1 MSERIIRQPNSEGK
15 LEDGF
20 RVLQGK
26 QEYVTYPDGSSFRMW
41 FSDVPWRYDAH
52 IHSAIEIVLTLEG
65 SVEYEVNGKA
75 YSIKKDEI
83 LFIPSGMPHELSMKE
98 GGKRLLF
105 LFEPDALNA
114 MRDYK
119 ESSAHFNRP
128 FYLEEGTEVLGKV
141 REKLNAIGEIYRT
154 QDLLWNTECYGLM
167 LQIYTI
173 LSREFLNLEAPR
185 YPRVRSGVESE
196 IISGALTYINNHYK
210 DDLTLDDLADFA
222 GFSRYYF
229 SRNFKKE
236 VGYSFKDYLNQKRL
250 QVAMDLLIH
259 SNRPIRDI
267 AMESGFG
274 SIASFNRAFRESKN
288 CTPTQFRA
296 IYGVY

>member
-1 MSERIIRQPNSEGK
+1 MSNRIIRQPNGDGK
-15 LEDGF
+15 LENGF

-26 QEYVTYPDGSSFRMW
+26 QEYVTYPDGSSFRIW
-41 FSDVPWRYDAH
+41 YSDVPWLYEQH
-52 IHSAIEIVLTLEG
+52 THSAVEVVLTMDG
-65 SVEYEVNGKA
+65 VVEYEINGKA
-75 YSIKKDEI
+75 YSVRKGEV
-83 LFIPSGMPHELSMKE
+83 LFVPTGLIHGLNMEE
-98 GGKRLLF
+98 GGKRFLF
-105 LFEPDALNA
+105 LFEPDAMNTML
-114 MRDYK
+114 DFK
-119 ESSAHFNRP
+119 ESMEYFRQP
-128 FYLEEGTEVLGKV
+128 VFLQEGNEALPKI
-141 REKLNAIGEIYRT
+141 REKLMEITEIYHD
-154 QDLLWNTECYGLM
+154 QKLLWNTECYGIM
-167 LQIYTI
+167 LQIATI
-173 LSREFLNLEAPR
+173 LGREVLHLETPH
-185 YPRVRSGVESE
+185 YPRARSGVESE

-229 SRNFKKE
+229 SRSFKKE

-259 SNRPIRDI
+259 TKRPIRDI